1 MREGGVAMTDG
12 VLLAGA
18 GSVAGGPVADLA
30 RAAGLGCGGDV
41 TLLAAGD
48 VLPHGPVLPPD

>member
-1 MREGGVAMTDG
+1 MTDG

-18 GSVAGGPVADLA
+18 GPVAGGPVADLA
-30 RAAGLGCGGDV
+30 LAAGLGGDDV

-48 VLPHGPVLPPD
+48 VLPHGPSLPPD